1 MINIKSLCLITVL
14 ANSSLFAQ
22 GIVPNQL
29 INPVEN
35 AIKNSYELQNKQL
48 EINKNKAQYS
58 EVKGKQQP
66 NIEAEALAGY
76 LYSLGSVNVP
86 TQHLNLINK
95 DLFKDTKDLNLSA
108 AFATVGVTASQ
119 VIYAGLQI
127 KNSIKSLDE
136 KNNAYELLLKAGEEE
151 VAKDVLISFDQIML
165 LNEVEKLI
173 DNSSKRLE
181 KEQLK
186 VQKAIE
192 LGLAIPFDREKI
204 KLALLELESKQ
215 LEISSSRKLLY
226 EKLQMLTHLPI
237 NELETVYYDLQP
249 IQLLTDEFNLEN
261 KPELKALHH
270 STKAYEFL
278 FQKEKGDALPKVFA
292 FAKSN
297 YASLFATRLRM
308 DSELLN
314 NLNLGINNLTLFP
327 NIMVG
332 VGAKWEIFNGH
343 QHKYKL
349 EQAKNDILISENKY
363 KDAEQKLNLLLSKN
377 KIDYET
383 ANKKLKVNEQQDKIA
398 KSNMEIA
405 TKRFQVGLIDITDYL
420 ATEND
425 YFKAKLGYYS
435 QILDQRSK
443 TYDILHTS
451 GELLNRIK
459 N

>member
-1 MINIKSLCLITVL
+1 MLKIKSFCLISFLV
-14 ANSSLFAQ
+14 SSSSFAQ
-22 GIVPNQL
+22 GIVNTQL
-29 INPVEN
+29 IPPVES
-35 AIKNSYELQNKQL
+35 AIKNSYELQNKKL
-48 EINKNKAQYS
+48 EVDKNKALYA
-58 EVKGKQQP
+58 EVKGKKQP
-66 NIEAEALAGY
+66 TVEAEVLSGY

-95 DLFKDTKDLNLSA
+95 DIFKETKDFNVSA
-108 AFATVGVTASQ
+108 AFGTIGLSASQ

-127 KNSIKSLDE
+127 KNSLKALDE
-136 KNNAYELLLKAGEEE
+136 KTSAYELLLQASEEE
-151 VAKDVLISFDQIML
+151 IAKDVLTTYDQIML
-165 LNEVEKLI
+165 LNEVDKLVN
-173 DNSSKRLE
+173 NSAKRLE

-215 LEISSSRKLLY
+215 LEINSSRKLLY
-226 EKLQMLTHLPI
+226 DKLQMLTHLPL
-237 NELETVYYDLQP
+237 NDLESIHYDLQP
-249 IQLLTDEFNLEN
+249 IDILTDQYNLDN
-261 KPELKALHH
+261 KPELKALAH
-270 STKAYEFL
+270 STKAYEYL
-278 FQKEKGDALPKVFA
+278 LNKEKGDALPKVFA

-297 YASLFATRLRM
+297 YATLFSTRLRM
-308 DSELLN
+308 DSDLLN

-327 NIMVG
+327 NVMVG

-349 EQAKNDILISENKY
+349 EQAKTDILISENKY
-363 KDAEQKLNLLLSKN
+363 KDAQQKLNLLLNKN

-405 TKRFQVGLIDITDYL
+405 TKRFQVGLIDITEYL

-425 YFKAKLGYYS
+425 HFKANLGYYS

-443 TYDILHTS
+443 TYEILHTS

>member
-1 MINIKSLCLITVL
+1 MLKIKSISLLSLLIST
-14 ANSSLFAQ
+14 NSFAQ
-22 GIVPNQL
+22 GIVNQQL
-29 INPVEN
+29 VPFIDS

-48 EINKNKAQYS
+48 EINKNNAQFS
-58 EVKGKQQP
+58 EVKGKQLP
-66 NIEAEALAGY
+66 SLGAEALGGY
-76 LYSLGSVNVP
+76 LYSLGSLNVP
-86 TQHLNLINK
+86 TQHLNLINQ
-95 DLFKDTKDLNLSA
+95 DLFKETKDIKLNA
-108 AFATVGVTASQ
+108 GFATVGVTATQ

-127 KNSIKSLDE
+127 KNSLKALEE
-136 KNNAYELLLKAGEEE
+136 KNNAYELLLSAGQEE
-151 VAKDVLISFDQIML
+151 VVKDVLTTFDQIML

-181 KEQLK
+181 KEQQK

-226 EKLQMLTHLPI
+226 EKLKMLTHLTE
-237 NELETVYYDLQP
+237 NELGTVYYQLEP
-249 IQLLTDEFNLEN
+249 IDLLTEQYNLEN
-261 KPELKALHH
+261 KQELKALQH

-278 FQKEKGDALPKVFA
+278 LKKEKGDALPKVFA

-297 YASLFATRLRM
+297 YATLFSTRLKV
-308 DSELLN
+308 DSNIFN
-314 NLNLGINNLTLFP
+314 NLLFGVNNLTLFP
-327 NIMVG
+327 NVMVG
-332 VGAKWEIFNGH
+332 IGAKWEIFNGN

-349 EQAKNDILISENKY
+349 EQAKTDILINENKY
-363 KDAEQKLNLLLSKN
+363 KDAEQKLNLLLTKN

-398 KSNMEIA
+398 KSNMDIA
-405 TKRFQVGLIDITDYL
+405 TKRFQVGLIDISEYL

-425 YFKAKLGYYS
+425 FFKANLGYYT